1 MGSHYF
7 YFIILFCYVQV
18 PESNNDPPVPV
29 LGEHGDVKVVNIH
42 LMSIRRRIKS
52 LFKKSKKDLK
62 SKGHELIIK
71 HKSLIFNDIQ
81 TGEYVIEIGS
91 DRDAGSTYQ
100 IAKLA
105 DSFVLNFITVDI
117 DKNATSRAGKIIGKI
132 NKNFRAVNDFGEKV
146 LSEFTSPIR
155 LVYLDAFDIPG
166 DWHSQEVIESYRDRN
181 LQMTLENCHRMHYDC
196 AVSINA
202 KMPVGGFVC
211 FDDVNPVDDQGK
223 LIFDRVAPDYKK
235 WSGKGATAIP
245 FLIENGFEVTDN
257 RRACAL
263 LKRIN

>member
-1 MGSHYF
+1 MG
-7 YFIILFCYVQV
+7 FIRKIINVF
-18 PESNNDPPVPV
+18 
-29 LGEHGDVKVVNIH
+29 I
-42 LMSIRRRIKS
+42 
-52 LFKKSKKDLK
+52 KSKKDLK

-71 HKSLIFNDIQ
+71 HESLIFNDIK
-81 TGEYVIEIGS
+81 TGEYIIEIGS

-105 DSFVLNFITVDI
+105 DRYGLNFTTVDI
-117 DKNATSRAGKIIGKI
+117 DKKATSRAGKIIGKI
-132 NKNFRAVNDFGEKV
+132 NRDFKAVNDYGEKV

-155 LVYLDAFDIPG
+155 FVYLDAFDIPG
-166 DWHSQEVIESYRDRN
+166 DWHSREVIESYRDRN
-181 LQMTLENCHRMHYDC
+181 LQMTLENCHKMHYDC
-196 AVSINA
+196 AVSISS

-223 LIFDRVAPDYKK
+223 LIFDRVPPDYKK

-245 FLIENGFEVTDN
+245 FLIENGFEVIDN

-263 LKRIN
+263 LKRIK